1 MSIRRDSVK
10 WWPVA
15 TIDKYSPDLVRDL
28 TAVLG
33 YEPTAADFQR
43 MEIAPDNGTIQIEG
57 NQLVT
62 GGLNRL
68 GDLFIADGSA
78 GFNASQGVV
87 GVGNSTTSFS
97 AAHTAL
103 QGTAWYQPVDALP
116 TSVDG
121 VITAVS
127 TFASANAN
135 FAWEEWCWVI
145 ATGTV
150 SGGTATFSSIGSTS
164 ELMINRKVATMGTK
178 ASGASWV
185 FTTTVTLS

>member
-1 MSIRRDSVK
+1 MTARRESVK
-10 WWPVA
+10 WWPIA
-15 TIDKYSPDLVRDL
+15 TIQKYSPEDVREL
-28 TAVLG
+28 TEHLG
-33 YEPTAADFQR
+33 YEPKAEDFAR
-43 MEIAPDNGTIQIEG
+43 LNVDPKSVLEVEG

-87 GVGNSTTSFS
+87 GVGNSTATFNPS
-97 AAHTAL
+97 HTAL
-103 QGTAWYQPVDALP
+103 QGTAWYQPVDGAP

-127 TFASANAN
+127 TFASGNAN

-150 SGGTATFSSIGSTS
+150 SGGTSTFSSIGSTS
-164 ELMINRKVATMGTK
+164 ELMINRKVASMGTK

-185 FTTTVTLS
+185 FTTTVTLQ